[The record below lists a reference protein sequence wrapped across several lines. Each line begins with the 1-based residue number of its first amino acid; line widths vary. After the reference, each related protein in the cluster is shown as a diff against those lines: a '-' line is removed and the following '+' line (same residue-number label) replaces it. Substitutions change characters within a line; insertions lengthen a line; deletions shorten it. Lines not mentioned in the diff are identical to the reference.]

1 MLRAPV
7 LTLLLTSGILASAQ
21 TAVQSSIPSAAD
33 LQKQAAT
40 AFAAKHFSDAVA
52 LYTQA
57 LPLVEEDFDRAN
69 LEYNLACSQSLAGD
83 RAAALNTLDHAI
95 NDGYSNRKDTEADTD
110 LIPLHADP
118 HWQVLLAR
126 MSTLTA
132 QQDRRWG
139 DAAFASVPYSP
150 NLSDAEKL
158 AGLSELW
165 AQARYSFANF
175 WHVPDLN
182 WDQTYRDFIPQVLA
196 TKSTAEFYQVLE
208 RFYAQLQDG
217 HSGVYPPEALSI
229 SPMPLRTRMVDG
241 HLLVLG
247 TRRPG
252 FDLQGLHPG
261 DEIVSIN
268 GEPAIPWA
276 RRNVEP
282 FISASTPQDRDNRT
296 FGFQLFFA
304 KEGTRFA
311 LDIAS
316 AGRATRKL
324 IFTVPPWQ
332 KSDTPLFDLRL
343 LPGNIAYVA
352 LHGFDD
358 DTAAKEWDKNW
369 PEISKAKSLIL
380 DLRENGGGSD
390 SVGAHILATLLDR
403 PAPGE
408 LSRSTR
414 WIATYRA
421 WGDPQTPKRFPLEE
435 LDPDPK
441 HHFAGPVVLLTS
453 PRTYSAG
460 EDMTAIFKQAHRGQI
475 IGEPTGGS
483 TGQPLMFKL
492 PGGGGARIC
501 TKHDSFADGTEFV
514 GIGIQPDVPAHL
526 SPADIRSGRD
536 SVLETAVR
544 HLQSSPPGLPSAAIV
559 PLRP

>member
-1 MLRAPV
+1 MLRAFV
-7 LTLLLTSGILASAQ
+7 LVLLLSPAILSSAQ
-21 TAVQSSIPSAAD
+21 SESAAD
-33 LQKQAAT
+33 LQKQAA
-40 AFAAKHFSDAVA
+40 AAHAAKHYSEAIA
-52 LYTQA
+52 LLTRA
-57 LPLVEEDFDRAN
+57 LPVVDESDRAN
-69 LEYNLACSQSLAGD
+69 LEYNLACAESLAGD
-83 RAAALNTLDHAI
+83 RAAALDTLNNAI
-95 NDGYSNRKDTEADTD
+95 DDGYTRRKDSEADTD

-118 HWQVLLAR
+118 RWPFLLTR
-126 MSTLTA
+126 MSNLIPD
-132 QQDRRWG
+132 QDRRWG

-150 NLSDAEKL
+150 NLSDADKL

-175 WHVPDLN
+175 WHVPNLN

-196 TKSTAEFYQVLE
+196 TRSTADYYRVLQH
-208 RFYAQLQDG
+208 FYAQLQDG
-217 HSGVYPPEALSI
+217 HSNVYPPEAI
-229 SPMPLRTRMVDG
+229 NTSPMPLRTRLIEG

-268 GEPAIPWA
+268 GEPAVAWG

-296 FGFQLFFA
+296 FGNQLFFTT
-304 KEGTRFA
+304 EGTRFD
-311 LDIAS
+311 LGIAS
-316 AGRATRKL
+316 PGSAIRNVT
-324 IFTVPPWQ
+324 FNVPPWQ
-332 KSDTPLFDLRL
+332 KSATPLFELNS
-343 LPGNIAYVA
+343 LPNNVVYIA
-352 LHGFDD
+352 LNGFDD
-358 DTAAKEWDKNW
+358 DTAAKEWDKHW
-369 PEISKAKSLIL
+369 PEISSAKALIL

-390 SVGAHILATLLDR
+390 SVGAHILATLLDK

-414 WIATYRA
+414 WIASYRA
-421 WGDPQTPKRFPLEE
+421 WGVPQLPRRFPLEN
-435 LDPDPK
+435 LDPDPVR
-441 HHFAGPVVLLTS
+441 HFAGPVVLLTS
-453 PRTYSAG
+453 PRTFSAG
-460 EDMTAIFKQAHRGQI
+460 EDMTVVFKQAHRGQI

-492 PGGGGARIC
+492 PGDGFARIC

-514 GIGIQPDVPAHL
+514 GIGIQPDIPAHL
-526 SPADIRSGRD
+526 SVADIRTGRD

-544 HLQSSPPGLPSAAIV
+544 HLQSSVPGLPSAAIV
-559 PLRP
+559 PPRR